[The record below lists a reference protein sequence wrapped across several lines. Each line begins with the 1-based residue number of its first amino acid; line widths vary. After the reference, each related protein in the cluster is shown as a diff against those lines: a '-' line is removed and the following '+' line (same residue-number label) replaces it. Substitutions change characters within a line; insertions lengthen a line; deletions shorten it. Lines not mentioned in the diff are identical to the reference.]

1 MTILQKRY
9 SLLTILAFCSLV
21 QGFLLAKL
29 DFFGFLTGEH
39 AINTSYVMWIVLAA
53 YISTLSVFLLDLA
66 KTKNTPYL
74 FIGIGGLY
82 AIPFFLLTGTIL
94 FTLITSLLY
103 LSYLYFVYYGCQK
116 KSALYIEF
124 RPKEILFPVMR
135 DGLLFMLAMF
145 AVISFFRAQE
155 RTLHNSLFEPTI
167 LRPVTAPFVHG
178 FNKQLS
184 QELKKQFGPVD
195 SRRII
200 TPLQR
205 EEIYLTLEATV
216 DQMAK
221 SNDNKIAGV
230 DRKAIEIRRTTIY
243 DDGSIDISPVVESA
257 LPEIGMA
264 LNDRLKQ
271 YSYIAPLVIAIGIF
285 LILQPL
291 TYPIHWIERM
301 ISSMLFKLL
310 RRYKFIKIKKEL
322 REVDVASL

>member
-1 MTILQKRY
+1 MTILQKRNLLLIILATC
-9 SLLTILAFCSLV
+9 SLL

-39 AINTSYVMWIVLAA
+39 AINTSYVTWIVLAA
-53 YISTLSVFLLDLA
+53 YCSTLCVFLLDFA
-66 KTKNTPYL
+66 REKNTPYL
-74 FIGIGGLY
+74 FIGMGALY
-82 AIPFFLLTGTIL
+82 AFPFFLLSETAL
-94 FTLITSLLY
+94 FTLVTSLLY

-145 AVISFFRAQE
+145 AAISFFRAQE
-155 RTLHNSLFEPTI
+155 RTLHNTLFEPSL
-167 LRPVTAPFVHG
+167 LRPITAPFVHG

-184 QELKKQFGPVD
+184 QELTKQFGPVD

-216 DQMAK
+216 DQMAR
-221 SNDNKIAGV
+221 SNDNKVAGI
-230 DRKAIEIRRTTIY
+230 DREAIEIRRTTIY
-243 DDGSIDISPVVESA
+243 DDGSIDIGPVVVSA

-264 LNDRLKQ
+264 LNTRIKE
-271 YSYIAPLVIAIGIF
+271 YSYIAPLVVAIAIF

-301 ISSMLFKLL
+301 ISRLLFSLL
-310 RRYKFIKIKKEL
+310 RKYKFIKITKES
-322 REVDVASL
+322 RDVDVVSL